1 MNEIVEDLYTGMV
14 KFTPEFNLEGLK
26 IEVEVDD
33 DIIQRIDKIL
43 SRSAELLHG
52 ALPALD
58 GSDRQTET
66 YRDLIKNMWNCLS
79 CGAQFGIK
87 QVECPLCKTFRPLET
102 FDNIMH
108 RPEKVSSDEIEAL
121 KLRRKIEK

>member
-1 MNEIVEDLYTGMV
+1 MNGIVDDLYTGMV

-26 IEVEVDD
+26 IEVDVDD

-52 ALPALD
+52 TLPALD
-58 GSDRQTET
+58 GSDRHTET

-79 CGAQFGIK
+79 CGA
-87 QVECPLCKTFRPLET
+87 
-102 FDNIMH
+102 
-108 RPEKVSSDEIEAL
+108 
-121 KLRRKIEK
+121 

>member
-33 DIIQRIDKIL
+33 DIIERIDKIL

-52 ALPALD
+52 TLPALD

-79 CGAQFGIK
+79 CGAKFGIK
-87 QVECPLCKTFRPLET
+87 QVECPLCKTYRPLET

>member
-33 DIIQRIDKIL
+33 DIIERIDKIL

-52 ALPALD
+52 TLPALD